1 MDVTEKSAEGL
12 KREYNITMTAADI
25 SARVD
30 ARIAEL
36 ATQVNMPGFR
46 PGKVPAAVVKTRYG
60 KQVLGEVLQAG
71 LDEATRKI
79 IEDNDLR
86 VATNPNLNV
95 DEYEEGGDL
104 KATIALEV
112 MPDIEEV
119 DLSSLTVDKAVVEVE
134 DSEVDEAVARI
145 AEENR
150 PTTPVEKPRA
160 IKSGDT
166 AVIDFVGRIDGE
178 AFEGGSGSDHPLGI
192 GSNTFIPG
200 FEDGLIGA
208 MPGST
213 VDVKVNFPADYPAE
227 HLAGKEAVFE
237 TTIKELREPGEAKMD
252 DAFAESLGLEN
263 LAALKDAV
271 RDQINR
277 QHATAIRTKVKTA
290 VLDALDGVAGE
301 FDVPPSLVAQE
312 YDSICKA
319 MNPQEH
325 DHSHDHD
332 HDHDHDH
339 HHPAADEGMSD
350 EDKAEADS
358 IARRRVRL
366 GMVLTDVGR
375 RNNLQVTDE
384 EKNRAVFQE
393 AQRYPGQEQQVL
405 EYFQQNPQ
413 AAQQLAGPIFEDKVI
428 DFILEMATVNEQVM
442 TVEELY
448 KADDEPAAKPAK
460 KAAKKSAKKAAA
472 KKAAAKKAPA
482 KKAAKK
488 AAAKKK

>member
-12 KREYNITMTAADI
+12 KREYNISMTAADI

-46 PGKVPAAVVKTRYG
+46 PGKVPASVVKTRYG
-60 KQVLGEVLQAG
+60 KQVLGEVLQAS

-95 DEYEEGGDL
+95 DEYEEDGDL
-104 KATIALEV
+104 KATITLEV
-112 MPDIEEV
+112 MPDIGEV
-119 DLSSLTVDKAVVEVE
+119 DLSGLTIDKASVEVE
-134 DSEVDEAVARI
+134 DAEVDEAVARI
-145 AEENR
+145 ADENR
-150 PTTPVEKPRA
+150 PTNPVEKPRA
-160 IKSGDT
+160 IKNGDT

-178 AFEGGSGSDHPLGI
+178 AFEGGAGEDHPLGI

-200 FEDGLIGA
+200 FEEGLVGA

-213 VDVKVNFPADYPAE
+213 VDVRVPFPEDYPAA

-237 TTIKELREPGEAKMD
+237 VTVKELREPGEAKID

-277 QHATAIRTKVKTA
+277 QHATAIRTKVKTS

-312 YDSICKA
+312 YNSICQA
-319 MNPQEH
+319 MN
-325 DHSHDHD
+325 S
-332 HDHDHDH
+332 
-339 HHPAADEGMSD
+339 S
-350 EDKAEADS
+350 
-358 IARRRVRL
+358 
-366 GMVLTDVGR
+366 
-375 RNNLQVTDE
+375 
-384 EKNRAVFQE
+384 
-393 AQRYPGQEQQVL
+393 
-405 EYFQQNPQ
+405 
-413 AAQQLAGPIFEDKVI
+413 
-428 DFILEMATVNEQVM
+428 
-442 TVEELY
+442 
-448 KADDEPAAKPAK
+448 
-460 KAAKKSAKKAAA
+460 AAA
-472 KKAAAKKAPA
+472 
-482 KKAAKK
+482 
-488 AAAKKK
+488 